1 MRQRTARGTARGTV
15 RGTAREAAR
24 GTVREAAR
32 ETARRAWLYPAV
44 AAGGFRRYATY
55 GTATAAGV
63 FTNTVFGF
71 VLAYTYVALWDE
83 RPGLG
88 GYDQAQALTFVW
100 VSQSLLAAGALI
112 GGGFQEEMQ
121 ERIRTGD
128 IAVDLYRPADLQM
141 WWLAADLGRA
151 GFQLLGRGVVPLL
164 AGALAFQLALP
175 ADPLRW
181 LLFLVSVLLSL
192 LVGFGVRY
200 LLGLAAFW
208 LMDGTGINLMA
219 VVVTVFFSGMLL
231 PLTVFPGAFGEFV
244 RVLPWAAMLQVP
256 LDVLMGVHAG
266 AGGAVRALGF
276 QSAWALVLLGAGR
289 LLQSAATRKVVVQG
303 G

>member
-1 MRQRTARGTARGTV
+1 MENGGDTVRQRVA
-15 RGTAREAAR
+15 
-24 GTVREAAR
+24 
-32 ETARRAWLYPAV
+32 LYAAV

-71 VLAYTYVALWDE
+71 IVAFTYIALWE
-83 RPGLG
+83 QRPGLG

-112 GGGFQEEMQ
+112 GGGFQEELQ
-121 ERIRTGD
+121 ERVRTGD
-128 IAVDLYRPADLQM
+128 IAVDLYRPADLQV

-151 GFQLLGRGVVPLL
+151 AFQLLGRGLVPLA
-164 AGALAFQLALP
+164 AGALVFRLALP
-175 ADPLRW
+175 SDPSRW
-181 LLFLVSVLLSL
+181 LLFLVSVTLG
-192 LVGFGVRY
+192 LVVSFAVRY
-200 LLGLAAFW
+200 LLGLLAFW
-208 LMDGTGINLMA
+208 LLDGSGINLMA
-219 VVVTVFFSGMLL
+219 TVVSVFFSGMLL

-256 LDVLMGVHAG
+256 LDVLLGEHAG

-276 QSAWALVLLGAGR
+276 QAGWVLVLLGVGR

>member
-1 MRQRTARGTARGTV
+1 MR
-15 RGTAREAAR
+15 
-24 GTVREAAR
+24 
-32 ETARRAWLYPAV
+32 LYLAV

-71 VLAYTYVALWDE
+71 IVAYTYIALWDE

-88 GYDQAQALTFVW
+88 GYDQAQALTFVF
-100 VSQSLLAAGALI
+100 VSQSLLAAGAII
-112 GGGFQEEMQ
+112 GGGFQEELQ
-121 ERIRTGD
+121 ERVRTGD
-128 IAVDLYRPADLQM
+128 IAVDLYRPADLQL

-151 GFQLLGRGVVPLL
+151 GFQLLGRGVVPIV

-175 ADPLRW
+175 ADPVRW
-181 LLFLVSVLLSL
+181 ALFLVSVGLG
-192 LVGFGVRY
+192 LVVSFAVRY

-208 LMDGTGINLMA
+208 LMDGSGVNLMA
-219 VVVTVFFSGMLL
+219 TVVSIFFSGMLL
-231 PLTVFPGAFGEFV
+231 PLTVFPGGFGEWV
-244 RVLPWAAMLQVP
+244 RALPWAAMLQVP
-256 LDVLMGVHAG
+256 LDVLLGKHAG
-266 AGGAVRALGF
+266 VAGTAEALGF
-276 QSAWALVLLGAGR
+276 QVGWAAVLLGAGR

>member
-1 MRQRTARGTARGTV
+1 MR
-15 RGTAREAAR
+15 
-24 GTVREAAR
+24 
-32 ETARRAWLYPAV
+32 LYLAV

-55 GTATAAGV
+55 GIATAAGV

-71 VLAYTYVALWDE
+71 IVAYTYIALWDE

-112 GGGFQEEMQ
+112 GGGFQEELQ
-121 ERIRTGD
+121 ERVRTGD

-151 GFQLLGRGVVPLL
+151 AFQLAGRGVVPL
-164 AGALAFQLALP
+164 AVGALVFRLALP
-175 ADPLRW
+175 ADPVRW
-181 LLFLVSVLLSL
+181 LLFLVSVTLG
-192 LVGFGVRY
+192 LVVSFAVRY
-200 LLGLAAFW
+200 LLGLLAFW
-208 LMDGTGINLMA
+208 LMDGAGINMVA
-219 VVVTVFFSGMLL
+219 TVVSIFFSGMLL
-231 PLTVFPGAFGEFV
+231 PLTVFPGGFGEFV
-244 RVLPWAAMLQVP
+244 RALPWAAMLQVP
-256 LDVLMGVHAG
+256 MDVLMGKHAG
-266 AGGAVRALGF
+266 AGGAGEALVF
-276 QSAWALVLLGAGR
+276 QAGWVLVLLGAGR

>member
-1 MRQRTARGTARGTV
+1 MR
-15 RGTAREAAR
+15 
-24 GTVREAAR
+24 
-32 ETARRAWLYPAV
+32 LYLAV

-71 VLAYTYVALWDE
+71 IVAYTYIALWGE
-83 RPGLG
+83 RPRLG

-100 VSQSLLAAGALI
+100 VSQSLLAAGSLI
-112 GGGFQEEMQ
+112 GGGFQEELQ

-128 IAVDLYRPADLQM
+128 IAVDLYRPADLQA

-151 GFQLLGRGVVPLL
+151 GFQLLGRGVLPLA
-164 AGALAFQLALP
+164 AGACAFTLALP

-181 LLFLVSVLLSL
+181 LLFLLSVALGLV
-192 LVGFGVRY
+192 VGFGVRY

-208 LMDGTGINLMA
+208 LLDGAGVNMMA
-219 VVVTVFFSGMLL
+219 TVVTIFCSGMLL
-231 PLTVFPGAFGEFV
+231 PLTVFPGGFGEVV
-244 RVLPWAAMLQVP
+244 RLLPWAAMLQVP
-256 LDVLMGVHAG
+256 LDVLLGTHTG
-266 AGGAVRALGF
+266 SGGAVRALGF
-276 QSAWALVLLGAGR
+276 QALWALALLGAGR
-289 LLQSAATRKVVVQG
+289 LAQSAATRKVVVQG

>member
-1 MRQRTARGTARGTV
+1 M
-15 RGTAREAAR
+15 
-24 GTVREAAR
+24 
-32 ETARRAWLYPAV
+32 AV

-71 VLAYTYVALWDE
+71 IVAYTYIALWDE

-112 GGGFQEEMQ
+112 GGGFQEEIQ

-128 IAVDLYRPADLQM
+128 IAVDLYRPADLQA

-151 GFQLLGRGVVPLL
+151 GFQLLGRGVVPLV
-164 AGALAFQLALP
+164 AGSLAFQLAMP

-181 LLFLVSVLLSL
+181 LLFLVSVLLG
-192 LVGFGVRY
+192 LVVSFAVRY

-208 LMDGTGINLMA
+208 LMDGSGINMMA
-219 VVVTVFFSGMLL
+219 TVVSIFFSGMLL
-231 PLTVFPGAFGEFV
+231 PLTVFPGGFGEFV
-244 RVLPWAAMLQVP
+244 RVMPWAAMLQVP
-256 LDVLMGVHAG
+256 MDVLLGKNEG
-266 AGGAVRALGF
+266 AGGAARALGF
-276 QSAWALVLLGAGR
+276 QAGWALVLLGLGR
-289 LLQSAATRKVVVQG
+289 LMQSAATQKVVVQG

>member
-1 MRQRTARGTARGTV
+1 MRQKAAQNAGEKAGQRTERRAGRTAR
-15 RGTAREAAR
+15 
-24 GTVREAAR
+24 
-32 ETARRAWLYPAV
+32 LYVAV

-71 VLAYTYVALWDE
+71 IVAYTYIALWDE

-128 IAVDLYRPADLQM
+128 IAVDLYRPADLQA

-151 GFQLLGRGVVPLL
+151 GFQLLGRGVAPLV
-164 AGALAFQLALP
+164 AGALAFQLAMP
-175 ADPLRW
+175 VDPLRW
-181 LLFLVSVLLSL
+181 LLFLVSVLLG
-192 LVGFGVRY
+192 LVVSFAVRY

-208 LMDGTGINLMA
+208 LMDGSGINMMAA
-219 VVVTVFFSGMLL
+219 VVSIFFSGMLL
-231 PLTVFPGAFGEFV
+231 PLTVFPGGFGEFV
-244 RVLPWAAMLQVP
+244 RAMPWAAMLQVP
-256 LDVLMGVHAG
+256 MDVLLGKNEG
-266 AGGAVRALGF
+266 AGGAAQALGF
-276 QSAWALVLLGAGR
+276 QAGWALVLLGLGR
-289 LLQSAATRKVVVQG
+289 LMQSAATRKVVVQG

>member
-1 MRQRTARGTARGTV
+1 
-15 RGTAREAAR
+15 
-24 GTVREAAR
+24 VREG
-32 ETARRAWLYPAV
+32 TLGTTGRRAGLYLAV

-71 VLAYTYVALWDE
+71 IVAFTYVALWDE

-88 GYDQAQALTFVW
+88 GYDQGQALAFVW

-112 GGGFQEEMQ
+112 GGGFHEELQ
-121 ERIRTGD
+121 ERIRSGD
-128 IAVDLYRPADLQM
+128 VAVDLYRPADLQM
-141 WWLAADLGRA
+141 WWFAADMGRA
-151 GFQLLGRGVVPLL
+151 AFQLVGRGVVPLL
-164 AGALAFQLALP
+164 AGALAFPLALP
-175 ADPLRW
+175 VDPVRW
-181 LLFLVSVLLSL
+181 LLFLLSVGLGLV
-192 LVGFGVRY
+192 VGFAVRF

-208 LMDGTGINLMA
+208 LMDGAGVNLMA
-219 VVVTVFFSGMLL
+219 TVVSVFFSGMLL
-231 PLTVFPGAFGEFV
+231 PLTVFPGGFGEFV

-256 LDVLMGVHAG
+256 MDVLLGEHAG
-266 AGGAVRALGF
+266 AGDAARALGF
-276 QSAWALVLLGAGR
+276 QAGWALVLLGAGR

>member
-1 MRQRTARGTARGTV
+1 MRRGVA
-15 RGTAREAAR
+15 
-24 GTVREAAR
+24 
-32 ETARRAWLYPAV
+32 LYAAV

-71 VLAYTYVALWDE
+71 IVAFTYIALWE
-83 RPGLG
+83 QRPGLG

-112 GGGFQEEMQ
+112 GGGFQEELQ
-121 ERIRTGD
+121 ERVRTGD

-151 GFQLLGRGVVPLL
+151 AFQLLGRGLVPLA
-164 AGALAFQLALP
+164 AGALVFRLALP
-175 ADPLRW
+175 SDPSRW
-181 LLFLVSVLLSL
+181 LLFLVSVTLG
-192 LVGFGVRY
+192 LVVSFALRY
-200 LLGLAAFW
+200 LLGLLAFW
-208 LMDGTGINLMA
+208 LLDGSGINLMA
-219 VVVTVFFSGMLL
+219 TVVSIFFSGMLL

-244 RVLPWAAMLQVP
+244 RALPWAAMLQVP
-256 LDVLMGVHAG
+256 LDVLLGEHAG
-266 AGGAVRALGF
+266 AGDAAGALAF
-276 QSAWALVLLGAGR
+276 QAGWVLVLLGAGR